1 MRDMF
6 IVIKALRKKYEA
18 VIEEAKATAEVYLHR
33 PVGIG
38 EHPQFIEELDKLI
51 NTIAEAED
59 KLTVIRN
66 RFDEDIPF

>member
-1 MRDMF
+1 MREM
-6 IVIKALRKKYEA
+6 
-18 VIEEAKATAEVYLHR
+18 
-33 PVGIG
+33 
-38 EHPQFIEELDKLI
+38 FIEELDKLI